1 LFFISILWRAAIT
14 NNETFS
20 QVKLGSWENK
30 LKTMIL
36 TGDPGCKNDFSILI
50 YKYEGEFSEIM
61 ISPTKHRGKIEQ
73 VNYDVNFYILSFPNY
88 RFIIKVDK
96 RNFSSGLDTFIL
108 SPNQSLLIPVSDFKS
123 SVEYEKLIA
132 NWVPHDKR
140 GKTLYDQGN

>member
-1 LFFISILWRAAIT
+1 MFFISILWRTAIT
-14 NNETFS
+14 NSETFA

-36 TGDPGCKNDFSILI
+36 TEDPGCKNNFSILI

-61 ISPTKHRGKIEQ
+61 INPTKHRGETEQ
-73 VNYDVNFYILSFPNY
+73 VDYGVNFYILSFPNY
-88 RFIIKVDK
+88 RFIIKVDQ
-96 RNFSSGLDTFIL
+96 RNFSSRLDTLIL
-108 SPNQSLLIPVSDFKS
+108 SPDQPLLIPVSDFKS

-140 GKTLYDQGN
+140 CKADDL